1 MKAIKY
7 IYPKYALL
15 KEIGR
20 GATGKVYEG
29 KELKT
34 NNVVAIKKIP
44 LSKFTY
50 GNTEKFTKREIN
62 ALVSLSHENL
72 IKFITVE
79 RTENNV
85 YLILEYCNGGTLKE
99 YQTYD
104 RNKYNMELNEFYVQK
119 IIRQFIKGLEYM
131 HKNNTIHRDIK
142 LDNIMLNFNKY
153 PNIVLNDNDTAK
165 VNYDQV
171 DLNDDFTVKIADLGF
186 AKHLDHTQVTST
198 MLGTPTTMSPDV
210 MNIKESD
217 SKTYSIKADLW
228 SLGIITYQ
236 LVIGRL
242 PFTGK
247 DFNELRTTIQN
258 GKYSYSKKLNL
269 SIEVISFINGLL
281 QDEPKKRMNWEEI
294 KNHPFITTEVSK
306 FHFINLNNYGDI
318 NESNLEMNTKDCNNY
333 IWLNIENKSFNKG
346 LDKINIDDIE
356 KEEVKSILGNTRID
370 NIEIIQSM
378 REKKEGKS
386 QYEIHSCDSKP
397 IDNSKKKEKEVDKEN
412 LRLSNEKE
420 FKTQPEDNVKK
431 NLEEWQSISTEVNS
445 KAPSKNSSKNM
456 INDSEHLAKV
466 GTHSGRFD
474 PCATSCDE
482 INARLFSKRKLI
494 SMNGKQEQNFRVEI
508 NKVNLVI
515 KEIQG
520 DGNCL
525 FRAISDQVYGD
536 ERYHDILRDKCMDY
550 ISIERKFFSQFV
562 EGGEAS
568 FDEYIAMKRTSGVW
582 GDDIELQAL
591 SEIYNRP
598 IEIFLNSNKP
608 LKTFHENYDGCS
620 RNCNNVDYNNINN
633 VKKFPIR
640 VSYHGKAHYNSVI
653 PSKTN
658 YEYSLYVN
666 AMLSSK
672 PGEAEE
678 AFILRIAKDKEKKE
692 EDIAKARQRFKE
704 SQTNKNIDDLLFD
717 TLTLSDKAA
726 NENVA
731 KAMKESELEGY
742 ENELIDSV
750 KKISLENT
758 NEDIDYYSIPSIQ
771 TALEFGFSLDDA
783 IIAYSLYGNKSDL
796 MLQYLYSLNMN
807 N

>member
-1 MKAIKY
+1 MQTNEPTSSITSSSILNTDEDFFYNEQVDVIEPKTGTVHNGHIVSIRGQLLIVKFDDQKEGQFKRDDRLVIKQWY
-7 IYPKYALL
+7 PGREFQIYNRVDIQLTNSDYWTEGIVIDIKENKVFVRYANKN
-15 KEIGR
+15 KEI
-20 GATGKVYEG
+20 
-29 KELKT
+29 
-34 NNVVAIKKIP
+34 
-44 LSKFTY
+44 
-50 GNTEKFTKREIN
+50 
-62 ALVSLSHENL
+62 
-72 IKFITVE
+72 
-79 RTENNV
+79 
-85 YLILEYCNGGTLKE
+85 
-99 YQTYD
+99 
-104 RNKYNMELNEFYVQK
+104 
-119 IIRQFIKGLEYM
+119 
-131 HKNNTIHRDIK
+131 
-142 LDNIMLNFNKY
+142 
-153 PNIVLNDNDTAK
+153 
-165 VNYDQV
+165 
-171 DLNDDFTVKIADLGF
+171 
-186 AKHLDHTQVTST
+186 
-198 MLGTPTTMSPDV
+198 
-210 MNIKESD
+210 
-217 SKTYSIKADLW
+217 
-228 SLGIITYQ
+228 
-236 LVIGRL
+236 
-242 PFTGK
+242 K
-247 DFNELRTTIQN
+247 DE
-258 GKYSYSKKLNL
+258 
-269 SIEVISFINGLL
+269 
-281 QDEPKKRMNWEEI
+281 
-294 KNHPFITTEVSK
+294 
-306 FHFINLNNYGDI
+306 
-318 NESNLEMNTKDCNNY
+318 
-333 IWLNIENKSFNKG
+333 WL
-346 LDKINIDDIE
+346 
-356 KEEVKSILGNTRID
+356 
-370 NIEIIQSM
+370 
-378 REKKEGKS
+378 
-386 QYEIHSCDSKP
+386 
-397 IDNSKKKEKEVDKEN
+397 
-412 LRLSNEKE
+412 
-420 FKTQPEDNVKK
+420 
-431 NLEEWQSISTEVNS
+431 
-445 KAPSKNSSKNM
+445 
-456 INDSEHLAKV
+456 INDSERLAKV

-482 INARLFSKRKLI
+482 INARLFSKRKII

-672 PGEAEE
+672 PGEAED